1 MKLCRFSTLGST
13 PTNPNGLGIVEGDEV
28 IDITPALDLIP
39 AMRYP
44 APLGD
49 QLIAH
54 LPAILAYAA
63 DARRSASRLGL
74 QAVKFLTP
82 VANPTKICNAP
93 INYQDHIAEANAA
106 KDINHGRS
114 YKHISDFGLFLK
126 ANSALIGFGDEVVLR
141 FPDKRNDHELELAVI
156 IGKPCNKASRADA
169 LQYVAGYSLGLDMT
183 IRGPE
188 QTCWRKSVDTYAVLG
203 PWLVTADEIADPNA
217 LALKLDVRHA
227 DGTVEPRQA
236 TNTRHM
242 VFDVPRLIEYASSM
256 YTLYPGDI
264 ILTGTP
270 AGVGPVVPG
279 DVMLCEIEGVAQ
291 AEMRV
296 ANHYA

>member
-1 MKLCRFSTLGST
+1 MKLCRFSTLGSA
-13 PTNPNGLGIVEGDEV
+13 PTNPNGLGIVEGNEV
-28 IDITPALDLIP
+28 IDISSALELIP
-39 AMRYP
+39 PMRYP

-49 QLIAH
+49 QLIAR
-54 LPAILAYAA
+54 LPAILKHAA
-63 DARRSASRLGL
+63 DARKAAPRLAF
-74 QAVKFLTP
+74 QAIKFLSP

-156 IGKPCNKASRADA
+156 IGKPCNKVSRAEA

-217 LALKLDVRHA
+217 LDLKLDVRHA
-227 DGTVEPRQA
+227 DGTLEPRQA

-256 YTLYPGDI
+256 YTLHPGDI